1 MTISYTIE
9 RTQSRILLIFI
20 NNIIYICINFKSI
33 RYYTTFILLTLKVL
47 IKEDEDLEKAD
58 TERTEKEISQS
69 LLSSIRESEIS
80 GAEGIVLVGDF
91 VEVHLRQTRN
101 GLIPSSGRVTEI
113 STNYESVV

>member
-33 RYYTTFILLTLKVL
+33 RYYTTFILTLKVL

-113 STNYESVV
+113 STNHT